1 MVLYLRC
8 AGVQFFRSSQLPM
21 PRLQRIIMIAAVTL
35 AASSP
40 VLAQATATAPVR
52 KTAIT
57 LSPIALVAGFLTGDV
72 ETRIAPSVTFGVGG
86 SASLIDEYK
95 GYRSLDVKIRYYP
108 NERLLEGFAVA
119 GSLGVASAREQL
131 SSYTATTITTTTTTF
146 IAPSAPSYQRET
158 RATFGTE
165 LSYQWLLGP
174 RKQFV
179 SVIGFGVKRVL
190 GADAYVEP
198 ISSRFLPTARAN
210 IGFTF

>member
-1 MVLYLRC
+1 MLRI
-8 AGVQFFRSSQLPM
+8 QQT
-21 PRLQRIIMIAAVTL
+21 IMIAAVTL

-57 LSPIALVAGFLTGDV
+57 LNPIALVAGFLTGDV
-72 ETRIAPSVTFGVGG
+72 ETRMAHSVTFGVGG

-119 GSLGVASAREQL
+119 GSLGVASARDQV
-131 SSYTATTITTTTTTF
+131 SSYTTTTTTTTTTF
-146 IAPSAPSYQRET
+146 LAASAPSYLRET

-190 GADAYVEP
+190 GADAYVDP

-210 IGFTF
+210 IGFAF